1 MNIQNMLNQLKDI
14 LPAENFKIQPAAAR
28 DELLQLER
36 EYNINTSDFIKNN
49 ICTQTIPEDVA
60 EKWIN
65 TLDTFINFDGAI
77 EELNHLSSSDS
88 FLKNKLFINKTPK
101 GTSSKE
107 YVKEASKESNW
118 LPCLFLCLDNFLNFH
133 SLFWMEQ
140 KSRICS

>member
-1 MNIQNMLNQLKDI
+1 MLNQLKDI
-14 LPAENFKIQPAAAR
+14 LPAENFKIQPAAAQ

-65 TLDTFINFDGAI
+65 TLDSFINFDGAI

-107 YVKEASKESNW
+107 YVKEAS
-118 LPCLFLCLDNFLNFH
+118 
-133 SLFWMEQ
+133 
-140 KSRICS
+140 